1 MSNINLIGFFF
12 TLTMGLLVL
21 ALPRRFAILPIIM
34 TACFITLGQVI
45 VFASLNFT
53 MFKIIIFFGLA
64 RIIFRKE
71 IFSIKLHA
79 IDKLLIAYVIV
90 SAITYIVLRD
100 GSGEAIVSQLNFIST
115 SLFPY
120 VVFRALIRDLG
131 DIKAILIMLA
141 LVTLPVAVAMTIEST
156 TGRNLFSAFGGVP
169 EFTAVRDGKLRC
181 QGAFS
186 HPILAGSFGATS
198 LPFMIAL
205 WFWGDGK
212 KWIAGLGAISATIIT
227 ITTASSGPA
236 SAYAVVLLSIAMWPL
251 RDHMRA
257 LRWCMLL
264 TLLGLNLV
272 MKAPVWALIGKLSEI
287 IGGTGW
293 HRVMLIDAAISHFD
307 EWWLFG
313 TNHTRHW
320 LPTGVTWSEEH
331 TDITNHFIGV
341 GIHGGLLSLILFVVI
356 IVFCFK
362 NIGMKLKELES
373 GGFPIQF
380 TLWCM
385 GVALVGHLASFTSV
399 RYFDQIIVF
408 WYLLLAMITSISMT
422 PAQILLANPMDAS
435 ASPHGSTS
443 IG

>member
-1 MSNINLIGFFF
+1 
-12 TLTMGLLVL
+12 MGLLVL
-21 ALPRRFAILPIIM
+21 ALPRRSAILPIIM

-71 IFSIKLHA
+71 VFSIRLHA

-90 SAITYIVLRD
+90 SATAYTLLRN

-120 VVFRALIRDLG
+120 VIFRALIHDLG
-131 DIKAILIMLA
+131 DIKAILIILA

-205 WFWGDGK
+205 WFWADGR

-227 ITTASSGPA
+227 ITSASSGP
-236 SAYAVVLLSIAMWPL
+236 VLTYVIALIAMAMWFL

-257 LRWCMLL
+257 VRWSMLL
-264 TLLGLNLV
+264 TLLGLHLV

-313 TNHTRHW
+313 TDHTRHW

-341 GIHGGLLSLILFVVI
+341 GIQGGLLSLILFVVI

-362 NIGMKLKELES
+362 NLGMKLKEFRS
-373 GGFPIQF
+373 SGFPVQF
-380 TLWCM
+380 TVWCV
-385 GVALVGHLASFTSV
+385 GAVLVGHLASFTSV

-408 WYLLLAMITSISMT
+408 WYLLLAIVTAISMI
-422 PAQILLANPMDAS
+422 PAETLLANTAT
-435 ASPHGSTS
+435 ASPDPYRSNLWGLRS
-443 IG
+443 